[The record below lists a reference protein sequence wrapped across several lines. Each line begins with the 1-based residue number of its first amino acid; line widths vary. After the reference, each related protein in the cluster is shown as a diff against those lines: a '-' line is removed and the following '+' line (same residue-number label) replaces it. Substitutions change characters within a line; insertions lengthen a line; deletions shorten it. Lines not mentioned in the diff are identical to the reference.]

1 MQPFHRYMLA
11 KRRQVVHFKEG
22 SQVGSVGAN
31 ASFYSILLHPQG
43 ATLITVISG
52 RMRPEGNGYL
62 GEDKSIKWFR
72 RRDEQ

>member
-1 MQPFHRYMLA
+1 MAVRAGTRSPTA
-11 KRRQVVHFKEG
+11 PDAAAP
-22 SQVGSVGAN
+22 S
-31 ASFYSILLHPQG
+31 ASFHGILLHPQG